1 VNPWER
7 EEYEQ
12 RLEESMAMIK
22 RQVALMRQLEIAIA
36 ASCAYFVLVGAGA
49 LVAALFLLD
58 STRSDDLTRVAALS
72 LAGGALGAI
81 VRALYEVM
89 TSLEIGRWELSDGTV
104 VERRLTRRRAV
115 RDRFMLER
123 ALQQAREAAGAEG
136 ESEQGEPAQDDDLA
150 PPPDLHRL
158 TKEEAANLAAQE
170 QERRQLGLS
179 RSEYTVLRKLED
191 DAARRGGFSIY
202 DLPLLI
208 LLPLLGAALG
218 LVAFAGFVG
227 GFLVATGSSS
237 PSYSPAGLLFIS
249 ALAGMFA
256 PNFIA
261 SLARAADAIFGKTGE
276 PPAPEIGPPS

>member
-1 VNPWER
+1 MKPWES

-22 RQVALMRQLEIAIA
+22 RRVALMRQLEIAIA

-72 LAGGALGAI
+72 LAGGALGAT

-89 TSLEIGRWELSDGTV
+89 TSLELGRWELSDGTV

-123 ALQQAREAAGAEG
+123 ALQQTREAAAAEG

-158 TKEEAANLAAQE
+158 SKEEAAKLAAQE
-170 QERRQLGLS
+170 QERRQLGLT
-179 RSEYTVLRKLED
+179 RSEYAVLRKLED

-276 PPAPEIGPPS
+276 PPAREIGPSS